1 MMKLIKYLFM
11 VTCVSLAGMQ
21 NANAITTCTLPAS
34 VPVNYTVPLAPQNIT
49 VGPDIPNGTV
59 IYRLN
64 FNQPVID
71 GFVCST
77 PQGGSFSL
85 PQRLDYTSL
94 PMPLANWSGTPFP
107 GKVYNTSV
115 PGIGVVAWNDLS
127 NQALPTVAFTTTS
140 TGGDF
145 SFWVR
150 INTVLSFIKIG
161 PVSPG
166 VISGASL
173 PKVHLDFAAD
183 PSVAGTSKRIYNLSY
198 TGSINVV
205 SQTCSTPDVN
215 VSLGSYHVS
224 KFTGKGST
232 TPWVDSSIVIRNCP
246 RFYGYFNNSNFNTS
260 AGAGSTAVGNAE
272 TNILSVSLTPQN
284 AVLDS
289 TRGIMAL
296 ATSTDA
302 AKGVGIQLG
311 WGEATAAPNLVNFSQ
326 TQNYAMPNNT
336 QTDFRFPLVARY
348 YQTDSVVSPGKANG
362 KLTFTIN
369 YY

>member
-1 MMKLIKYLFM
+1 M
-11 VTCVSLAGMQ
+11 VTCVSLAGIN

-34 VPVNYTVPLAPQNIT
+34 APFSYTVPLAPQNIT

-64 FNQPVID
+64 FNQPHVD
-71 GFVCST
+71 GFVCDT

-127 NQALPTVAFTTTS
+127 NQALPTVAYTTTNV
-140 TGGDF
+140 GGVF
-145 SFWVR
+145 AFWVS

-166 VISGASL
+166 VISAASL

-183 PSVAGTSKRIYNLSY
+183 PSVAGPSKRIYNLSY

-215 VSLGSYHVS
+215 ISLGSYHVS

-232 TPWVDSSIVIRNCP
+232 TPWVDSSIQLKNCP
-246 RFYGYFNNSNFNTS
+246 RFYGYFNDSNFNTS
-260 AGAGSTAVGNAE
+260 AGAGSTTSGTAVSN
-272 TNILSVSLTPQN
+272 TLSVRLAPQS

-289 TRGIMAL
+289 ARGIMAL
-296 ATSTDA
+296 ATSADA
-302 AKGVGIQLG
+302 AQGIGIQLG
-311 WGEATAAPNLVNFSQ
+311 WGETTTTPTPVNFDQ
-326 TQNYAMPNNT
+326 TKIYTMPDST
-336 QTDFRFPLVARY
+336 QTDFRLPLVARY
-348 YQTDSVVSPGKANG
+348 YQTDSTVAPGKANG